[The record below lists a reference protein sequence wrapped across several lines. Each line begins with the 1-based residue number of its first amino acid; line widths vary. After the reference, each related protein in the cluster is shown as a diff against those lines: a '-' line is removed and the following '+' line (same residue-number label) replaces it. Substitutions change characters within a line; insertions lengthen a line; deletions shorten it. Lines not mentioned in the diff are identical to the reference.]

1 MKHRH
6 HVKPKHAG
14 GGDTEENLTPLI
26 PVVRH
31 SMFHWCEWQR
41 TGNEFDRIAWLALS
55 GQAMQSEII
64 ELKLQEAGRRRAN
77 QMKANRELFFDPEWL
92 AKHLDN
98 RVRQMKER
106 EELFFDPFWQSEQ
119 GKKGAAKNLELNWES
134 IVSRLRENVKSQLQS
149 GTHPFQRQNR
159 TWDQREASKRAA
171 QTQLKKGN
179 HPFQGNNPNWD
190 RSEAARKASKTQL
203 LNGTHSSQTADKGPN
218 FQIVVENSD
227 RIRKWWEENKTRKVA
242 NGRRAGQ
249 KTCNEELNL
258 QLTSL
263 QCLKTFLTSLNDN
276 SYCS

>member
-6 HVKPKHAG
+6 HVKPKHSG
-14 GGDTEENLTPLI
+14 GEDFEENLTPPI
-26 PVVRH
+26 PVIRH
-31 SMFHWCEWQR
+31 AMFHWCEWQR

-55 GQAMQSEII
+55 GQALQSEII
-64 ELKLQEAGRRRAN
+64 ELKLKEAGRRRAN
-77 QMKANRELFFDPEWL
+77 QMEANKELFFDPLWQTEQ
-92 AKHLDN
+92 AK
-98 RVRQMKER
+98 K
-106 EELFFDPFWQSEQ
+106 S
-119 GKKGAAKNLELNWES
+119 AAKNLELNWES

-159 TWDQREASKRAA
+159 TWDQREVSKRSA
-171 QTQLKKGN
+171 QTQLEKGN

-190 RSEAARKASKTQL
+190 RSEAARKANKTQL
-203 LNGTHSSQTADKGPN
+203 LNGTHSSQTKDRGPN
-218 FQIVVENSD
+218 YRIVIENSD

-242 NGRRAGQ
+242 NGRRAGP

-263 QCLKTFLTSLNDN
+263 QCLKNFLTSLNDN